1 LNTIFSLG
9 MRIIVDGLWSYVRFP
24 NYIGTIIVHLALT
37 LPIIEPNLSSLQA
50 SWPVLLYPLYYI
62 ITLSHKCVRISTYA
76 RVQYGNTWDCQYTV
90 KWNLIPKIF

>member
-1 LNTIFSLG
+1 LNTILSLG
-9 MRIIVDGLWSYVRFP
+9 VRIIVDGLWSYVRFP
-24 NYIGTIIVHLALT
+24 NYIGTIIVHLALI
-37 LPIIEPNLSSLQA
+37 LPIIEPNLSSLHA

-76 RVQYGNTWDCQYTV
+76 RLQYGNTWDRQYTV

>member
-1 LNTIFSLG
+1 

-37 LPIIEPNLSSLQA
+37 LPVIEPNLSILQA

-62 ITLSHKCVRISTYA
+62 ITLSHKCVRISTFA
-76 RVQYGNTWDCQYTV
+76 CLQYGNTWDRQYSV